1 MYLKYIPEKEKRTP
15 IYNCFLEMAHSPGP
29 SLPLQYWHWWD
40 TVVIG
45 YVRYW
50 MLQFRTGELSRRKGW
65 GLWNFKIWNEKG
77 LLYECRKDQKL
88 NENFYMSCPVLFFIF
103 ETYEPICVSTVIM
116 KAFTL
121 QSLYVVT
128 SQKMSIFASNLK
140 HPNESLGGI

>member
-1 MYLKYIPEKEKRTP
+1 MYLKYIPEREKRTP

-50 MLQFRTGELSRRKGW
+50 MLQFCTAELSRRKGW

-88 NENFYMSCPVLFFIF
+88 NENFYMSCPVLFFYLWNIWTNMCF
-103 ETYEPICVSTVIM
+103 YSD
-116 KAFTL
+116 
-121 QSLYVVT
+121 
-128 SQKMSIFASNLK
+128 
-140 HPNESLGGI
+140 NESIYPPKSLCCHLTKNVYLCL